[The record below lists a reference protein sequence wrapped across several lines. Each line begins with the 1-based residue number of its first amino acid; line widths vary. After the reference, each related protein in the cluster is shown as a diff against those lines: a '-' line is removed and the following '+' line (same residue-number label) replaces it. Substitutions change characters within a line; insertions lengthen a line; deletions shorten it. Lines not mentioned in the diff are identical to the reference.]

1 MALTR
6 IQDGDKVIDA
16 AFDHGFESLSGFN
29 EAFRRLA
36 GVTSVR
42 VYAIPEPAREN
53 DIGVEVSGRG
63 VTEETIRS
71 WCAAHLAHYKQ
82 PSEIRIG

>member
-1 MALTR
+1 MFTR
-6 IQDGDKVIDA
+6 
-16 AFDHGFESLSGFN
+16 SGFN
-29 EAFRRLA
+29 IYPAELERVIGECA
-36 GVTSVR
+36 GVTSVC

-63 VTEETIRS
+63 VTEETIRA